1 MEGGITVDVGNR
13 GIVRAAVTGLDV
25 IGMEDQTPTL
35 VKMSPEEARELAQT
49 LMDAAR
55 QAEAE

>member
-1 MEGGITVDVGNR
+1 MTVDVKADGT
-13 GIVRAAVTGLDV
+13 VRVAVTGVDV
-25 IGMEDQTPTL
+25 IGMEEQSPTL

-55 QAEAE
+55 EAEAE

>member
-1 MEGGITVDVGNR
+1 LTVDVKKG
-13 GIVRAAVTGLDV
+13 GIVRVTVTGLDV
-25 IGMEDQTPTL
+25 VGMEEQTPTL
-35 VKMSPEEARELAQT
+35 VKMSPEEARDLAQT

>member
-1 MEGGITVDVGNR
+1 MEGGMSVDVKKG
-13 GIVRAAVTGLDV
+13 GIVRVAVTGVDV
-25 IGMEDQTPTL
+25 IGMEEHSPTL

-55 QAEAE
+55 EAEAE